1 MPAESKGQPRFAA
14 KAFGLCA
21 IWLMLAGI
29 LSSCALAQSGDI
41 KKIALLAPFEGR
53 YRQIGYNV
61 FYALRLAMKDGG
73 RIDMQL
79 LAVDDGGTV
88 ESAIKRVQAL
98 NMDPAVEAILVLG
111 KVASH
116 PAVQRVNDRPL
127 IVIGSWGHDRTDEHT
142 LYAAHPSIARQR
154 LASDLLLLAP
164 VSDSPGNPE
173 NLVVVSS
180 GSLADNAF
188 RQRYAQGDL
197 HAPAPNLLA
206 TVTYDMGRLVL
217 AALASGTKIAQ
228 AQHEG
233 INGNIQF
240 EDGYWQDAPLNSFRY
255 DGDQLV
261 SVSD

>member
-1 MPAESKGQPRFAA
+1 MAA

-41 KKIALLAPFEGR
+41 KKIALLAPFEGQ
-53 YRQIGYNV
+53 YRQIGYNL
-61 FYALRLAMKDGG
+61 FYALRLAMEDGG

-98 NMDPAVEAILVLG
+98 NLDPAVEAILVLG
-111 KVASH
+111 KAASH
-116 PAVQRVNDRPL
+116 PAVQRVNNRPL
-127 IVIGSWGHDRTDEHT
+127 IVIGSWGHDRADEHT

-164 VSDSPGNPE
+164 VSDSPGNSE
-173 NLVVVSS
+173 NIVFVSS
-180 GSLADNAF
+180 GRLADDAF
-188 RQRYAQGDL
+188 RQRYAPDDL

-217 AALASGTKIAQ
+217 AALASGTEIAQ
-228 AQHEG
+228 AQHAG

-261 SVSD
+261 SVPD